1 MDQLVRRAT
10 THGRAHMNS
19 YGAMPAPK
27 QSKASDLTL
36 FSVGEV
42 PRVQCQTGSLF
53 LCVGSKRRPS
63 RERVHERRVQRR
75 RTNGGK
81 WEEEGEGCEL

>member
-63 RERVHERRVQRR
+63 RGTCRHSKW
-75 RTNGGK
+75 GGCSA
-81 WEEEGEGCEL
+81 EEKGGSKMK